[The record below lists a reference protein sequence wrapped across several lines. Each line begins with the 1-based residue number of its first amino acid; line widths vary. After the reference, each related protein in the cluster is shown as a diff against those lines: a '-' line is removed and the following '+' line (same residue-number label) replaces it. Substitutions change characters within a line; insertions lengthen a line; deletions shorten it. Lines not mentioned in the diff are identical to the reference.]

1 MLPSHTPDP
10 DTGMNM
16 SREIIAAPGLAR
28 RGSAPRGNAPC
39 GNALTHIDIR
49 NVMYKRKRPHRQKLL
64 TQPYPRLLI
73 PTVMQNVVI
82 SLYQLY
88 PQIGQVLPPLQKQR
102 QLLILP
108 AMKQIPHYQQPARP
122 EILDLTQQP
131 EQILRVYPLRHRNA
145 FFSKMPRL
153 AKMKITDD

>member
-73 PTVMQNVVI
+73 PTVMQDI
-82 SLYQLY
+82 MIPLYQVY
-88 PQIGQVLPPLQKQR
+88 IQIGQVLTPLQEQR
-102 QLLILP
+102 KLLILP
-108 AMKQIPHYQQPARP
+108 AMEQIPHHQ
-122 EILDLTQQP
+122 
-131 EQILRVYPLRHRNA
+131 
-145 FFSKMPRL
+145 
-153 AKMKITDD
+153 